1 MLKIFFLVNII
12 SILFFNLLNAKNLTK
27 IIVEGNERIS
37 TGTIKVFADIKL
49 GIDID
54 DNDLN
59 NILKKLYETNFFE
72 DVKVNLS
79 DNTLIIN
86 VIELPIVQTINLN
99 GIKKKSLEEG
109 IYKILKLKN
118 KSPYREHL
126 VKNDIA
132 LIKDSLKTV
141 GYYFVTVKVN
151 IVNNTNNTIDLDYN
165 IDLGEKAKIK
175 KITFSGNKI
184 FKNRELRN
192 IIISEED
199 KFWKFLS
206 NKKYLNKNSV
216 KFDKKLL
223 NNFYKNNGYFK
234 AVVSN
239 SSAALT
245 DNKNFILNFNI
256 DAGNKYKFNE
266 LNLILPRDFD
276 EENFSDIIETLMS
289 LKGKIYS
296 ISKIERILKQVDK
309 ITLSKQ
315 YEFIKV
321 EVSENTIDD
330 NKINLDLIVSESKKF
345 YVEKINII
353 GNSITEET
361 VIRNKFVI
369 DEGDAYN
376 EILHNKSINNI
387 KAQGIF
393 GRVESKVYKGS
404 TDQMK
409 IITINVDEKAT
420 GEISA
425 GAGYGTSGGTLG
437 FTIRENNYL
446 GKGIRL
452 NSSLNI
458 AADSVQGSLKYVEPN
473 YKNSSRDLNTSIQ
486 STAIDKL
493 KVSGFKTSKTG
504 ASIGTSF
511 ERYEDFY
518 FSPTISVLYE
528 SLETNSDASASLTK
542 QKGNYFDTDFK
553 YGVSYDM
560 RDQKFQPKSGYL
572 TYFSQTLPI
581 ISKDYSI
588 ENLFTLDKY
597 VAISEDVV
605 TKFSFLAN
613 TINSTNKDVRI
624 SKRLRIPSNRLRG
637 FESGKVGPKDSGE
650 FIGGN
655 YVSTLNIST
664 NIPQL
669 LPNTES
675 LAFNLF
681 FDVANV
687 WSVDYDSKIDQSNTI
702 RSSTG
707 IAIDVYTPIG
717 PLAISFA
724 KPITK
729 SKTDILET
737 FRFNIGTNF

>member
-49 GIDID
+49 GIEID

-79 DNTLIIN
+79 DNTLLIN

-99 GIKKKSLEEG
+99 GIKKESLEEG

-126 VKNDIA
+126 VKKDIA
-132 LIKDSLKTV
+132 LIKESLKTV
-141 GYYFVTVKVN
+141 GYYFVNVKVN

-234 AVVSN
+234 AIVSN

-245 DNKNFILNFNI
+245 DNKNFILNYNI

-276 EENFSDIIETLMS
+276 EENFSDITETLMS

-296 ISKIERILKQVDK
+296 ISKIEKILKQVDK

-409 IITINVDEKAT
+409 IITIDVDEKAT

-425 GAGYGTSGGTLG
+425 GAGYGTTGGTIG
-437 FTIRENNYL
+437 FSIRENNYL
-446 GKGIRL
+446 GKGIKL
-452 NSSLNI
+452 NTTLNI
-458 AADSVQGSLKYVEPN
+458 AADSVQGSLKYIEPN

-493 KVSGFKTSKTG
+493 KVSGFKTTKTG

-528 SLETNSDASASLTK
+528 SLETNSDASASLIK

-597 VAISEDVV
+597 VAISDDMV

-624 SKRLRIPSNRLRG
+624 SKRLRVPSNRLRG

-669 LPNTES
+669 LPNSES

-702 RSSTG
+702 RSSAG
-707 IAIDVYTPIG
+707 IAIDIYTPIG

-724 KPITK
+724 QPITK
-729 SKTDILET
+729 SKTDILES